1 MKRKF
6 NHKSTHRNTVQVKGN
21 QSSYYNYT
29 WIAAGIY
36 TCVMS
41 YLSIIRYESFS
52 ASVYDLGIMIQ
63 TVWNTSQGWL
73 LQESVNMGYPMM
85 RFWMAHWEFIYVPIA
100 LIYRL
105 FSSPYTLLILHAAV
119 VALGAV
125 PIYKLAY
132 DKSGNGSIAFSF
144 SVSYLL
150 YPAIQNATLCD
161 VHGVT
166 FAAPFLLFAFYYL
179 QKNKIG
185 LFALFSAIAISCR
198 EDSALLILMMG
209 VYAFLILKKRKLGII
224 VAIVGFSWF
233 FIWYERMAIR
243 SMLGL
248 PEFIIMEGAEAHWDH
263 LARLKDDPFY
273 LVSFLAK
280 KYNIRYFIYLF
291 GPVLL
296 LSLFSPMTLL
306 MALPMFAINLLSS
319 YYYTHD
325 VEHYYSATIA
335 PFIYISAIYG
345 FEKIQDYL
353 RIRHHKKLPW
363 LRAMPILILLSSL
376 IFFFLK
382 SNAFDAGKWT
392 ITDHHR
398 TIKKVIAH
406 IPEQA
411 SLSADAKL
419 ATHAAERHELY
430 AFNDHAYDADYVLY
444 DFYAPKVALV
454 TRTTFHL
461 PFFWA
466 DNDSIRN
473 VLANEAYGIVVY
485 EDGVCLFEKNADYDS
500 GLRRLAY
507 SEGQKEMNSLHVEV
521 APGLVCRGYQTFEQL
536 RYYVDLGKF
545 GDIAWQRGIHFTC
558 FWEAAQTLED
568 TLLFQFKI
576 ENPGTGEQ
584 FSFDHA
590 PVFGVFPT
598 TRWEAGRMIQDEI
611 FTTIPAGTKAG
622 MYQISVRVKSD
633 LAEGQF
639 DNLFDLEIEGTEQ
652 R

>member
-1 MKRKF
+1 V
-6 NHKSTHRNTVQVKGN
+6 TEN
-21 QSSYYNYT
+21 QTRYFNYT
-29 WIAAGIY
+29 WIAVAIY

-41 YLSIIRYESFS
+41 YLSIIRFESFS

-63 TVWNTSQGWL
+63 TVWNTSRGWW

-105 FSSPYTLLILHAAV
+105 FSTPYTLLILQAGV
-119 VALGAV
+119 VALGAI
-125 PIYKLAY
+125 PIYKLAW
-132 DKSGNGSIAFSF
+132 DKLGNGQIAFSF
-144 SVSYLL
+144 AVSYLF

-179 QKNKIG
+179 QKNNIG
-185 LFALFSAIAISCR
+185 LFALFAAIAISCR
-198 EDSALLILMMG
+198 EDSALLIFMMG
-209 VYAFLILKKRKLGII
+209 AYAFFILKKRKLGII

-243 SMLGL
+243 AMLGL

-263 LARLKDDPFY
+263 LARIKDDPFY

-296 LSLFSPMTLL
+296 LSAFSPLTLL
-306 MALPMFAINLLSS
+306 MALPMFMINLLSS

-345 FEKIQDYL
+345 FERIHDYV
-353 RIRHHKKLPW
+353 RIRHIKKLLW
-363 LRAMPILILLSSL
+363 LRAMPALILVSSV

-382 SNAFDAGKWT
+382 SNAFDARKWI

-398 TIKKVIAH
+398 VIKKVIAL
-406 IPEQA
+406 IPEHA
-411 SLSADAKL
+411 SLSVESKL
-419 ATHAAERHELY
+419 AVHAAERHELY

-454 TRTTFHL
+454 SRTTFHL

-466 DNDSIRN
+466 DNDSIRK
-473 VLANEAYGIVVY
+473 VLANRHYGIVAY
-485 EDGVCLFEKNADYDS
+485 EDGVCLFKKNADYGS
-500 GLRRLAY
+500 GLQMLAY
-507 SEGQKEMNSLHVEV
+507 SDGTHGMNSLHVDV
-521 APGLVCRGYQTFEQL
+521 APGLTCCGYRLFEQL
-536 RYYVDLGKF
+536 RYYVELEKF
-545 GDIAWQRGIHFTC
+545 GDITWQRGVHFTC
-558 FWEAAQTLED
+558 FWDVAQTPGDSLI
-568 TLLFQFKI
+568 FQYKI
-576 ENPGTGEQ
+576 ESQPTGDQ
-584 FSFDHA
+584 FIFDRA

-598 TRWEAGRMIQDEI
+598 TRWETGRLIQDEI
-611 FTTIPAGTKAG
+611 FTNIPADMKAG
-622 MYQISVRVKSD
+622 LYQVSVRVKSD
-633 LAEGQF
+633 STEGQF
-639 DNLFDLEIEGTEQ
+639 NNVFDLEIEGIEQ